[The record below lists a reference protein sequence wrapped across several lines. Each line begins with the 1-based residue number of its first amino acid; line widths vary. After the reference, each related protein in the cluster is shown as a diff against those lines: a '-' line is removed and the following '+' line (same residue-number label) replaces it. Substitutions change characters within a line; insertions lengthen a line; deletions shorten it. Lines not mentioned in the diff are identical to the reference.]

1 MNGDLDVIGEWSE
14 IKLEILNKYAHAYT
28 TILSKKQLRF
38 IYIDGFAGAGQH
50 LSRRTGDVVQGSPQ
64 IALNI
69 SPPFH
74 EYHFVDLNPKR
85 ADQLRDLSAG
95 RSNVYV
101 YNGDCNEILLNE
113 VFPRARYEDHARAL
127 CILDPYGLHL
137 DWEVMRTAG
146 QMKSV
151 DLFLNFP
158 VMDMNM
164 NVLWNNP
171 EKVDA
176 SQKDR
181 MNSFWGDESWWEATY
196 TTEADLFGYPVKTG
210 IETVVQAFRQRL
222 KKVASFGYVPEPM
235 PMRNSKGGIVY
246 YLFFASQVATA
257 DKIIKDIFR
266 KY

>member
-1 MNGDLDVIGEWSE
+1 MNSELDEIGPWSE
-14 IKLEILNKYAHAYT
+14 VKLEILNKYARAYSA
-28 TILSKKQLRF
+28 ILSKKPLRY

-50 LSRRTGDVVQGSPQ
+50 ISRNTREVVEGSPQ

-69 SPPFH
+69 TPRFH
-74 EYHFVDLNPKR
+74 EYHFVDLNPTR
-85 ADQLRDLSAG
+85 TSRLRELGGD
-95 RSNVYV
+95 RSNVHV
-101 YNGDCNEILLNE
+101 YNGDCNEVLLSE
-113 VFPRARYEDHARAL
+113 VFPRARYEDHCRAL

-137 DWEVMRTAG
+137 NWDVMYTAG
-146 QMKSV
+146 RMKSV
-151 DLFLNFP
+151 ELFINFP

-176 SQKDR
+176 SQKVR
-181 MNSFWGDESWWEATY
+181 MNAFWGDESWWEATY

-210 IETVVQAFRQRL
+210 IDSVVQAFRQRL
-222 KKVASFGYVPEPM
+222 KKVAGFGYVPEPM

>member
-1 MNGDLDVIGEWSE
+1 MKSELDEIGEWSE
-14 IKLEILNKYAHAYT
+14 IKLEILDKYARAYS
-28 TILSKKQLRF
+28 TILSKNHLRY
-38 IYIDGFAGAGQH
+38 IYIDGFAGAGRH
-50 LSRRTGDVVQGSPQ
+50 ISRATRQIVEGSPQ

-69 SPPFH
+69 TPPFN

-85 ADQLRDLSAG
+85 ASLLRQLGSE
-95 RSNVYV
+95 RSDVYV
-101 YNGDCNEILLNE
+101 YNGDCNEVLLND
-113 VFPRARYEDHARAL
+113 VFPRARYEDRHRAL

-137 DWEVMRTAG
+137 NWDVMFAAG
-146 QMKSV
+146 QMKSIEI
-151 DLFLNFP
+151 FLNFP

-176 SQKDR
+176 NQKER
-181 MNSFWGDESWWEATY
+181 MTAFWGDESWWGATY
-196 TTEADLFGYPVKTG
+196 TTEADLFEYPVKTG
-210 IETVVQAFRQRL
+210 IDSVVQAFRQRL
-222 KKVASFGYVPEPM
+222 KKVAGFGYVPEPM

-246 YLFFASQVATA
+246 YLFFASQIATA